1 MAAEECAR
9 RFGAIQWTGNDP
21 SVQHMG
27 HLTNCFMSWDS
38 TSVCLCV
45 YVHVWVC
52 LVPPV
57 GVFVWEWMD
66 EKKNVLASKKRRKE
80 QQSEER
86 DKLVSK
92 DTEGVIFHLHLV
104 RFAAELFHEETTF
117 VKAAWNTK
125 YH

>member
-1 MAAEECAR
+1 
-9 RFGAIQWTGNDP
+9 
-21 SVQHMG
+21 
-27 HLTNCFMSWDS
+27 
-38 TSVCLCV
+38 
-45 YVHVWVC
+45 
-52 LVPPV
+52 
-57 GVFVWEWMD
+57 MD

-92 DTEGVIFHLHLV
+92 DTESVIFHLHLA